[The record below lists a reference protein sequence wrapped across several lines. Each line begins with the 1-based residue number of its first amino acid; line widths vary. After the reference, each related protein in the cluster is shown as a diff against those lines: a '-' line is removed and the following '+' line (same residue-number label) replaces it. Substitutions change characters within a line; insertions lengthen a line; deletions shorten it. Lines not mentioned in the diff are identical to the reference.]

1 MNINDFKVFREKMN
15 EIILKEGTLYTK
27 RFFALDNDVYKDG
40 KIPKK
45 YKEMMGLVASI
56 VLRCDDCITY
66 HIIKCLENGIT
77 KEEFFEIIDIALIVG
92 GSITIP
98 HIRRAVK
105 TFFELLSEYSQQQ
118 QNS

>member
-1 MNINDFKVFREKMN
+1 MLKEFKEFREKIN
-15 EIILKEGTLYTK
+15 EKILSEGTLYTK

-40 KIPKK
+40 SIPRK

-66 HIIKCLENGIT
+66 HVIQCVENGTI
-77 KEEFFEIIDIALIVG
+77 KEEFFELLDIALIIG

-98 HIRRAVK
+98 HIRRAVN
-105 TFFELLSEYSQQQ
+105 TYFEIT
-118 QNS
+118 QNNK

>member
-1 MNINDFKVFREKMN
+1 MHIKDFEKFREEMN
-15 EIILKEGTLYTK
+15 EKILKEGTLYTK
-27 RFFALDNDVYKDG
+27 RFFALDQDVYKDG

-66 HIIKCLENGIT
+66 HVIQCIQNGLT
-77 KEEFFEIIDIALIVG
+77 KEEFFEILDIALIVG

-98 HIRRAVK
+98 HIRKAVK
-105 TFFELLSEYSQQQ
+105 TYFDLINY
-118 QNS
+118 

>member
-1 MNINDFKVFREKMN
+1 MDIERFEREREELNK
-15 EIILKEGTLYTK
+15 IILRDGNIYTR
-27 RFFALDNDVYKDG
+27 RFFALDGDVYRDG

-66 HIIKCLENGIT
+66 HIVQCIKSGVS
-77 KEEFFEIIDIALIVG
+77 KEELYELINIALVVG

-105 TFFELLSEYSQQQ
+105 TFNRIYRGT
-118 QNS
+118 